1 MEVKI
6 LIKKLNTPRLLLKK
20 MHVLDS
26 AELFQIWSD
35 HEVTKFMNIES
46 FNNENQ
52 VKEMILLFDKL
63 SKNEEAIRYTLIELK
78 SNQII
83 GTCGFNYIDFENA
96 KAEIGY
102 DLNKMYWGQGFAKE
116 AITCLIQYAFNDLNL
131 NRIEA
136 KIEPENINSI
146 RLIEKLSFT
155 YEGTLRKAEKSKN
168 RFIDL
173 NLYSLLATD

>member
-1 MEVKI
+1 M
-6 LIKKLNTPRLLLKK
+6 IKKLNTPRLLFKK
-20 MHVLDS
+20 MDVLDS

-35 HEVTKFMNIES
+35 PEVTKFMNIES

-63 SKNEEAIRYTLIELK
+63 SKNDEAIRYTLIELK

-102 DLNKMYWGQGFAKE
+102 DLNKIYWGQGFAKE
-116 AITCLIQYAFNDLNL
+116 AITCLIQHAFNVLNL

-136 KIEPENINSI
+136 KIEPENTNSI
-146 RLIEKLSFT
+146 QLIEKLNFT
-155 YEGTLRKAEKSKN
+155 YEGTLRQSEKSKG
-168 RFIDL
+168 RYIDL
-173 NLYSLLATD
+173 KIYSKLASDS